1 MKQEDF
7 EKEVGKYWLDISKL
21 VFGGVVLATIIKI
34 EDINKLM
41 VLGLGVI
48 AAAGFAV
55 LGFIKLKNKN

>member
-7 EKEVGKYWLDISKL
+7 DKEVGKYWLDISKL
-21 VFGGVVLATIIKI
+21 IFGGVVLATILKI

-41 VLGLGVI
+41 VLGLGII

-55 LGFIKLKNKN
+55 FGFIKLKNKN